1 MKVIN
6 HIHRQ
11 NVIYDKV
18 NSIPKRNYIYICSGD
33 STENNSGRKKCR
45 KENGTGDSEMVPK

>member
-11 NVIYDKV
+11 NVISNKV
-18 NSIPKRNYIYICSGD
+18 NSIPKRNYNCSGD
-33 STENNSGRKKCR
+33 STELNSGRKKCR
-45 KENGTGDSEMVPK
+45 KKNDTGDSEMVPK